1 MNGMMNGGM
10 PGKINSENCYRKEG
24 DQMRF
29 EELQNANQAISTT
42 NIKGKEYAE
51 VNQRIKA
58 FRMVFPDG
66 CIRTELISN
75 EDGVCVFKAEVYTST
90 ENGVNTL
97 LGTGHAYEKES
108 SSFINKTSYI
118 ENCETSAV
126 GRALGMCG
134 FGIDTS
140 VCSAD
145 ELNNALVNQEASKPI
160 TKSQVKTIMALAEK
174 KESDPSDICDYFKV
188 NTLEELTAEE
198 YAKCIRVLE
207 AKK

>member
-10 PGKINSENCYRKEG
+10 PGKINSENFYRKEG
-24 DQMRF
+24 GQMRF

-140 VCSAD
+140 ICSAD

-160 TKSQVKTIMALAEK
+160 TKGQVKTIMALAEK

-198 YAKCIRVLE
+198 YAKCIRMLE